1 FFWVARMVMM
11 GLEDTGRVPFS
22 VVYLHGLIRDE
33 KGEKMSKLRGNV
45 LNPLDVI
52 DKYGTDALRFALST
66 GTSPGND
73 IKLTPSRLEAGRNFA
88 NKLWNAT
95 RFVARNMELSDG
107 DMEIRQQL
115 LPLEDRWILS
125 RLSRTISSASILM
138 QGFQFGEAQR
148 RLHDFIWGE
157 FCDWYIEMAKL
168 RLKNGASPSP
178 LPVLLYVLEASL
190 RLLHPYLPFV
200 TEELWQSIKKRLPGD
215 RQTADSIMVAAYP
228 EADAAA
234 LDPDSERVMAAIIEI
249 IRAIR
254 NARAEYKD
262 ERLMPGRRTFESISV
277 KEVQI
282 YAGELTSVI
291 SAYSDAIQT
300 LARARPVTFL
310 DSRYQG
316 QPNENTL
323 VLELKETQ
331 VVIIIQTAVDPVA
344 ERKRLQ
350 KEIEQLQ
357 AGVARLDARLRD
369 GAFLAK
375 APAVVVSKERE
386 KLAAR
391 RDRLERLKQHL
402 ASLRA
407 QP

>member
-1 FFWVARMVMM
+1 
-11 GLEDTGRVPFS
+11 
-22 VVYLHGLIRDE
+22 
-33 KGEKMSKLRGNV
+33 
-45 LNPLDVI
+45 
-52 DKYGTDALRFALST
+52 
-66 GTSPGND
+66 
-73 IKLTPSRLEAGRNFA
+73 
-88 NKLWNAT
+88 
-95 RFVARNMELSDG
+95 
-107 DMEIRQQL
+107 
-115 LPLEDRWILS
+115 
-125 RLSRTISSASILM
+125 M

-254 NARAEYKD
+254 NARAQYGVETSRQVEAK
-262 ERLMPGRRTFESISV
+262 V
-277 KEVQI
+277 
-282 YAGELTSVI
+282 YAGRLRSAV
-291 SAYSDAIQT
+291 SAYSGTIQA
-300 LARARPVTFL
+300 LARARPVIL
-310 DSRYQG
+310 GKRRG
-316 QPNENTL
+316 QPAKNAL
-323 VLELKETQ
+323 VLVLKETE
-331 VVIIIQTAVDPVA
+331 VVIPMESMVDPVA